1 MKNKFI
7 GAVFLVLITMGT
19 AYGIE
24 VFDLLNVIFYILI
37 ISVTII
43 VSFSVLCLLVY
54 FYYKRQKYKEKKEII
69 QHYGYNRA
77 ADKENYPRS
86 N

>member
-24 VFDLLNVIFYILI
+24 VFDLWNVIFYILI

-54 FYYKRQKYKEKKEII
+54 FCLL
-69 QHYGYNRA
+69 
-77 ADKENYPRS
+77 
-86 N
+86 

>member
-24 VFDLLNVIFYILI
+24 VFDLWNFIFYILI

-54 FYYKRQKYKEKKEII
+54 FCFL
-69 QHYGYNRA
+69 
-77 ADKENYPRS
+77 
-86 N
+86 